1 MGNFRPQLLVALL
14 FLGIATQSSV
24 WPLPEAG
31 FTPLFSGKDL
41 AGWEGDRTLWLV
53 ENGMV
58 VGRSAGIK
66 HNDFLSTTRTFGDFE
81 LRLSFHLVGGNGNS
95 GIQFRSKK
103 IPGHVSGYQADIG
116 QKYWGCLYD
125 EARRNKVLVQAPAA
139 LEKVLKKD
147 GWNDYV
153 IHAQGDHVQLWVN
166 GLKTVDYN
174 ETDPAIERT
183 GIIALQIHS
192 GGPLEV
198 RFKNLRIKELK

>member
-1 MGNFRPQLLVALL
+1 MSNSRIQLLVTLL
-14 FLGIATQSSV
+14 FLAVVNRSSV
-24 WPLPEAG
+24 WPLAEAG
-31 FTPLFSGKDL
+31 FTPLFNGKDL

-53 ENGMV
+53 ENGMI

-66 HNDFLSTTRTFGDFE
+66 HNDFLSTTRTFADFE
-81 LRLSFHLVGGNGNS
+81 LRLSFHLIGGNGNS

-103 IPGHVSGYQADIG
+103 IPDHVSGYQADIG

-139 LEKVLKKD
+139 LEGVLKKD

-153 IHAQGDHVQLWVN
+153 IRAQGDHVQLWLN
-166 GLKTVDYN
+166 ELKTVDYH
-174 ETDPAIERT
+174 ESDPAIERT

-198 RFKNLRIKELK
+198 RFKNLRIKQLK

>member
-1 MGNFRPQLLVALL
+1 MSNFRPQLLVVFL
-14 FLGIATQSSV
+14 FLGLATQSSI

-31 FTPLFSGKDL
+31 FTPLFNGKDL

-53 ENGMV
+53 ENGMI

-66 HNDFLSTTRTFGDFE
+66 HNDFLSATRTFGDFE

-103 IPGHVSGYQADIG
+103 IPDHVSGYQADIG

-139 LEKVLKKD
+139 LETVLKKD

-153 IHAQGDHVQLWVN
+153 IRAQGDQVQLWVN
-166 GLKTVDYN
+166 GLKTVEYY

>member
-1 MGNFRPQLLVALL
+1 MSNFRTQLLVTLL
-14 FLGIATQSSV
+14 FLAVTTQSSV
-24 WPLPEAG
+24 WPAPEAG
-31 FTPLFSGKDL
+31 FTPLFNGKDL

-53 ENGMV
+53 ENGMI

-66 HNDFLSTTRTFGDFE
+66 HNDFLSTTRAFGDFE
-81 LRLSFHLVGGNGNS
+81 LRLSFHLVGGSGNS

-103 IPGHVSGYQADIG
+103 IPDHVSGYQADIG

-139 LEKVLKKD
+139 LESVLKKD

-153 IHAQGDHVQLWVN
+153 IRAQGDHIQLWVN
-166 GLKTVDYN
+166 KLKTVDYH

-183 GIIALQIHS
+183 GIFALQIHS